1 MWMVYAIAAAA
12 FWGLEYILMGRLFNG
27 RISPLF
33 LLTIQ
38 MAIGTALFGSIS
50 LATGA
55 MRRDSNEIAT
65 NPEAFRLVLMS
76 AVVFAL
82 GSYMIARSIKESNA
96 LVAGLMEVS
105 YPLFIFAFMAILGWN
120 EPVNHRTVL
129 GGILIVSGAA
139 ILQSSL

>member
-76 AVVFAL
+76 AIDRKSVV
-82 GSYMIARSIKESNA
+82 
-96 LVAGLMEVS
+96 
-105 YPLFIFAFMAILGWN
+105 
-120 EPVNHRTVL
+120 
-129 GGILIVSGAA
+129 
-139 ILQSSL
+139 